1 MQKGSSLCDTLQLPH
16 GDFFFGLIL
25 FCFLLEGRCSSR
37 GWIWRDREIIGIGV
51 HDVKFTKKK
60 VLKS

>member
-1 MQKGSSLCDTLQLPH
+1 MEIY
-16 GDFFFGLIL
+16 FFGLIL

-60 VLKS
+60 KSFKKLSKS